1 MMNFLLGF
9 VFGVFILALYYLFS
23 KKSFFKEKS
32 KEQSVVL
39 LDKIKNVSK
48 LITVEGNFNEIMHF
62 SDVKNSLLNMISS
75 KKKAIVLAN
84 AKVSI
89 GFNMKK
95 VQFQANSD
103 KRTIKILRFPEPEVL
118 SIETDIEF
126 YDVKNGLFNKFDASE
141 LTELNKKIKQNIA
154 DKIPESNLLLSAQN
168 KAMETLHII
177 EEMVDTFGWK
187 LDYNF
192 NTEQPKL
199 SKKEILKKLLS

>member
-1 MMNFLLGF
+1 MNFLLGF

>member
-1 MMNFLLGF
+1 MNFLLGF

-84 AKVSI
+84 AKVFI

>member
-103 KRTIKILRFPEPEVL
+103 NRTIKILRFPEPEVL

-199 SKKEILKKLLS
+199 SKKEILKKLLP

>member
-1 MMNFLLGF
+1 MNFILGF
-9 VFGVFILALYYLFS
+9 VFGAFVLALYYLFS

-48 LITVEGNFNEIMHF
+48 LITVEGNFNEVMHF
-62 SDVKNSLLNMISS
+62 SDVKNSLLNMVSS

-95 VQFQANSD
+95 VEFQANPD
-103 KRTIKILRFPEPEVL
+103 KRTIKLTHFPEPEVL
-118 SIETDIEF
+118 SIETDVEF
-126 YDVKNGLFNKFDASE
+126 YDVQNGLFNKFDASE
-141 LTELNKKIKQNIA
+141 LTELNKKVKQNIA
-154 DKIPESNLLLSAQN
+154 DKIPNSDLLINAQN
-168 KAMETLHII
+168 KAFETLNII
-177 EEMVDTFGWK
+177 EQMVDTFGWK
-187 LDYNF
+187 LDYSK

-199 SKKEILKKLLS
+199 SKKEILKQLLP

>member
-1 MMNFLLGF
+1 MDFLLGF
-9 VFGVFILALYYLFS
+9 VFGAFVLALYYLFS

-32 KEQSVVL
+32 KEQSVIL

-62 SDVKNSLLNMISS
+62 SDVKNSLLNMVSS

-84 AKVSI
+84 AKVYI

-95 VQFQANSD
+95 VQFKANPD

-168 KAMETLHII
+168 KALETLNII
-177 EEMVDTFGWK
+177 EQMVDTFGWK
-187 LDYNF
+187 LDYKLDN
-192 NTEQPKL
+192 EQPKL
-199 SKKEILKKLLS
+199 NKKEILKKLLP

>member
-1 MMNFLLGF
+1 MNFLLGF

-103 KRTIKILRFPEPEVL
+103 NRTIKILRFPEPEVL